1 MEIPTFATGPY
12 LFIAI
17 IFGYILLCLFI
28 GGKKAYFEPFV
39 EPPEEA
45 APPATSTTTT
55 TQA

>member
-1 MEIPTFATGPY
+1 MEIATFATGPY

-17 IFGYILLCLFI
+17 IVGYVLLSLFI

-45 APPATSTTTT
+45 EPTPAASTT